1 MDLNMIKMHGDEATK
16 IVTYFIQIKQ
26 LVRENNYINSIIVGH
41 SSDDNEET
49 NQIFKNAGAD
59 HILPKPSKLN
69 IVKELIESIF
79 LT

>member
-1 MDLNMIKMHGDEATK
+1 M
-16 IVTYFIQIKQ
+16 
-26 LVRENNYINSIIVGH
+26 GH

-59 HILPKPSKLN
+59 HILPKPTKLN

-79 LT
+79 LTWSSITKLIKLYLKIYIS

>member
-1 MDLNMIKMHGDEATK
+1 M
-16 IVTYFIQIKQ
+16 
-26 LVRENNYINSIIVGH
+26 GH

-59 HILPKPSKLN
+59 HILPKPTKLN

-79 LT
+79 WHDLLKTKLYWIISLNF

>member
-1 MDLNMIKMHGDEATK
+1 M
-16 IVTYFIQIKQ
+16 
-26 LVRENNYINSIIVGH
+26 GH

-49 NQIFKNAGAD
+49 NQIFRNAGAD

-79 LT
+79 LTWSSKNKINKIIS